1 MHKIKTL
8 KDMLI
13 KNATIY
19 SILTI
24 VLLFVACSSD
34 NDFPGKAGDP
44 QIQSTQVPKTAYFG
58 DSIPFSAQVSDS
70 KVPLS
75 TLKAQLFYGEDMI
88 SETIIRTKEDGL
100 YEGKIIA
107 PFLKGVPDGT
117 ATMKLILQDIHFT
130 LKEETFSIDLKRP
143 QYDYITFVSE
153 SGASID
159 LILTESNTYIGAS
172 MEGDPKLQKGTFIAP
187 KYGANGN
194 PITFGW
200 QGSGIKEGSTAPIT
214 FISVNAS
221 PYVMSFNTLTYERS
235 PFTLYRLNGQDMNF
249 VDGSFQIDID
259 LNKGDRLVT
268 ENIEGLNNYWI
279 DPDYLNISESGE
291 ISFAAINGKYRVIAV
306 EAQNPYF
313 RIQTLDKDGKK
324 ATLKSDGTGAIWI
337 AGYGIAKPSMNIGQP
352 GWSPG
357 KMLCMAPVAPK
368 VYRLTAKASG
378 EKGLGQI
385 RTDYLGFK
393 FFYQDDWGSEFGK
406 ANYAEEKGLIP
417 SRVSISNGGDINL
430 TAEQSLEE
438 GKTYVITLDCTNGP
452 EMAIIKVEEKL

>member
-44 QIQSTQVPKTAYFG
+44 QIQSPQVPKTAFFG

-88 SETIIRTKEDGL
+88 SETIIRTMQDGL
-100 YEGKIIA
+100 YAGKIIA

-130 LKEETFSIDLKRP
+130 LIEETFSIDLKRP

-153 SGASID
+153 SGSRVN
-159 LILTESNTYIGAS
+159 LTRTQDNTYVGNS
-172 MEGDPKLQKGTFIAP
+172 LEGDPKLQKGVFVAP
-187 KYGANGN
+187 KYGENGN
-194 PITFGW
+194 SITFGW
-200 QGSGIKEGSTAPIT
+200 QGSGIKEGSIAPIT

-221 PYVMSFNTLTYERS
+221 PYAMTFNTLTYERS
-235 PFTLYRLNGQDMNF
+235 PFTVYRLNGQDMNF
-249 VDGSFQIDID
+249 VDGSFQMDID
-259 LNKGDRLVT
+259 LKKGTKLVT
-268 ENIEGLNNYWI
+268 ENIEGLDNYWI
-279 DPDYLNISESGE
+279 DPDFLNLSASGE
-291 ISFAAINGKYRVIAV
+291 ISFAAIDGKYRIIA
-306 EAQNPYF
+306 EEGQNPYF

-337 AGYGIAKPSMNIGQP
+337 AGYGIAKPSMNSGQP

-368 VYRLTAKASG
+368 VYRLTAKATG

-393 FFYQDDWGSEFGK
+393 FFHQDNWGGEFGK
-406 ANYAEEKGLIP
+406 TKYMEEKGLIP
-417 SRVSISNGGDINL
+417 SIITISNGGDINL
-430 TAEQSLEE
+430 TAGKSLDE

-452 EMAIIKVEEKL
+452 DMAIITIEEK

>member
-1 MHKIKTL
+1 MHKLKK

-34 NDFPGKAGDP
+34 NEFPGKAGNP
-44 QIQSTQVPKTAYFG
+44 KIQSPQVPKLAYFG

-88 SETIIRTKEDGL
+88 SETTIRTMDDGL

-130 LKEETFSIDLKRP
+130 LVEEIFSIDLKRP
-143 QYDYITFVSE
+143 QYEYITFVSE
-153 SGASID
+153 SGTTID
-159 LILTESNTYIGAS
+159 LNHTGSNTYVGSS
-172 MEGDPKLQKGTFIAP
+172 MEGDPKLQKGVFIAP

-214 FISVNAS
+214 FISVSDS

-235 PFTLYRLNGQDMNF
+235 PFTVYRLNGQDMSF

-259 LNKGDRLVT
+259 LNKGDKLVT
-268 ENIEGLNNYWI
+268 ENIEGLNDYWI
-279 DPDYLNISESGE
+279 DPDFLTLAENGE

-306 EAQNPYF
+306 EGQNPYF

-337 AGYGIAKPSMNIGQP
+337 AGYGIAKPSMNSGQP

-357 KMLCMAPVAPK
+357 KMLCMAPIAPK
-368 VYRLTAKASG
+368 VYRLTAEASD

-393 FFYQDDWGSEFGK
+393 FLHQDNWGGEFGK
-406 ANYAEEKGLIP
+406 AKYAEEKGLIP
-417 SRVSISNGGDINL
+417 SIVTISNGGDINL
-430 TAEQSLEE
+430 TAGQSLED

-452 EMAIIKVEEKL
+452 DMAIITIEEKL

>member
-13 KNATIY
+13 KNVTIY

-44 QIQSTQVPKTAYFG
+44 QIQSAQVPELAYFG

-100 YEGKIIA
+100 FEGKINA
-107 PFLKGVPDGT
+107 PFLKDVPDGT

-130 LKEETFSIDLKRP
+130 FKEEIFSIDLKRP

-153 SGASID
+153 SGISMN
-159 LILTESNTYIGAS
+159 LTLTESNTYAGIS
-172 MEGDPKLQKGTFIAP
+172 MEGAPKLEKGTFIAP
-187 KYGANGN
+187 KYGTNGN

-235 PFTLYRLNGQDMNF
+235 PFTVYRLNGQDMNF

-259 LNKGDRLVT
+259 INKGDKLVP

-279 DPDYLNISESGE
+279 DPDFLNLSESEE
-291 ISFAAINGKYRVIAV
+291 ISFAAINGKYRIIAV
-306 EAQNPYF
+306 EGQNPYF
-313 RIQTLDKDGKK
+313 RIQTLDKDGNK

-337 AGYGIAKPSMNIGQP
+337 AGFGIAKPSMDNGQP
-352 GWSPG
+352 GWNPG
-357 KMLCMAPVAPK
+357 QMLCMAPIAPK
-368 VYRLTAKASG
+368 VYRLTATASG

-385 RTDYLGFK
+385 RNDYLGFK
-393 FFYQDDWGSEFGK
+393 FFYQDDWGDEFGR

-417 SRVSISNGGDINL
+417 SIVSISNGGDFNL
-430 TAEQSLEE
+430 ASEISLEE
-438 GKTYVITLDCTNGP
+438 GKTYLITLDCTNGP
-452 EMAIIKVEEKL
+452 DMAIITLEEKL